1 LERCRRRL
9 LLHLPLLLLRV
20 PRMPFP
26 LLRGPPRM
34 RPLRLPE
41 RGGIP
46 RPPLPPRF
54 AGPDPVVPPPPAP
67 RGTGSGRTGG
77 GRGRERI
84 ARRRRVARSPRRRD
98 DHRPGRRRR
107 GRPPPA
113 VGVGRRRGRRRR
125 EHDAFFSVLGVAGDG
140 ARFVI

>member
-20 PRMPFP
+20 PRMPFL

-46 RPPLPPRF
+46 CPPLLPRF
-54 AGPDPVVPPPPAP
+54 AGPDPVVPPPRPP
-67 RGTGSGRTGG
+67 RDRVREDRGRTRPRADRPSSSRRSIPPPPRRPPPGTATP
-77 GRGRERI
+77 R
-84 ARRRRVARSPRRRD
+84 APPPRRRRRASTRTTTTR
-98 DHRPGRRRR
+98 
-107 GRPPPA
+107 A
-113 VGVGRRRGRRRR
+113 
-125 EHDAFFSVLGVAGDG
+125 
-140 ARFVI
+140 